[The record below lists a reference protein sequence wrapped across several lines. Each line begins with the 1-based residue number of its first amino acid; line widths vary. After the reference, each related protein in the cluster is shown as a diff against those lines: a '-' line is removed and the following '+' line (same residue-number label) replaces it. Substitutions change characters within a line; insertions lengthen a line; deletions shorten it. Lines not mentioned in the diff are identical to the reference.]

1 MREGRVVLSVETQE
15 EITAKIVAQ
24 AATATAKAV
33 SEAAQA
39 AAIVIAKENNTTL
52 TEIAVLKT
60 EVGILKTQQSCFE
73 IEINRKMDNL
83 SPKFDKIFTKLDDVA
98 LGRPTWAVSLIMGS
112 LFSLCVGL
120 IVFVVSHTGK

>member
-1 MREGRVVLSVETQE
+1 METQE

-39 AAIVIAKENNTTL
+39 AALVIAKENNTAL
-52 TEIAVLKT
+52 TAIAVLQT
-60 EVGILKTQQSCFE
+60 EMTTIKNQQTNFE
-73 IEINRKMDNL
+73 AEINHKMDNL
-83 SPKFDKIFTKLDDVA
+83 SPKFEKIYEKLD
-98 LGRPTWAVSLIMGS
+98 GRPTWAVALIIGG

-120 IVFVVSHTGK
+120 IVFTVSHT